1 MHTFLPVFSSYY
13 IEEKFQGGNTMKRTN
28 NLSSNLINYRNKRG
42 ISNREFAKEIDI
54 SESTLRTIIERNGNT
69 SLHTLL
75 SISENMNVSLDE
87 LVVGKTMSDHMMILD
102 LIERSTILTAA
113 LTPEQKAEVARL
125 AKALCDV
132 LFR

>member
-1 MHTFLPVFSSYY
+1 
-13 IEEKFQGGNTMKRTN
+13 MKRTN